1 MARLT
6 KQFFISPGHSIE
18 AGWFLL
24 RHATRSGD
32 QALKQTAIQS
42 FMERPFEYG
51 WDKQHG
57 GLYYFLDVDG
67 WSPVQLEWD
76 MKLWWAHNEALIAF
90 LMAYKETKDKR
101 HLDRFAQ
108 IFDYSYSHVKVY
120 FYL

>member
-1 MARLT
+1 
-6 KQFFISPGHSIE
+6 
-18 AGWFLL
+18 
-24 RHATRSGD
+24 
-32 QALKQTAIQS
+32 
-42 FMERPFEYG
+42 MERPFEYG

-57 GLYYFLDVDG
+57 GLYYFLDADG

-90 LMAYKETKDKR
+90 LMAYQETRDKR

-120 FYL
+120 FYLFSLRGWGCVNIHHIFFLLSFDVLFVAVCR

>member
-1 MARLT
+1 MLT

-32 QALKQTAIQS
+32 QALKQTAIRS

-108 IFDYSYSHVKVY
+108 IFDYSYSHVQVY

>member
-1 MARLT
+1 
-6 KQFFISPGHSIE
+6 
-18 AGWFLL
+18 
-24 RHATRSGD
+24 
-32 QALKQTAIQS
+32 
-42 FMERPFEYG
+42 MERPFEYG

-57 GLYYFLDVDG
+57 GLYYFLDADG

-90 LMAYKETKDKR
+90 LMAYKETRDKR

-120 FYL
+120 FYLFF